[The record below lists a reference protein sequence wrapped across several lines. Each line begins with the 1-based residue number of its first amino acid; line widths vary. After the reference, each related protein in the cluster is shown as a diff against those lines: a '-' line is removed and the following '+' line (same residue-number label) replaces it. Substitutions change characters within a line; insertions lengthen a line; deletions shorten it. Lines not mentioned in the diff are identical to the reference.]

1 MSVQIFNALS
11 HLYRTLQCYGRPAP
25 PDFRVK
31 TAANRA
37 ELDFCCL
44 SSPAVILLATIEAF
58 HNCIASRHLYVVRY
72 VLVYKNEEVG

>member
-25 PDFRVK
+25 PDCRVK

-37 ELDFCCL
+37 ELDFCRL
-44 SSPAVILLATIEAF
+44 SSPSGKPT
-58 HNCIASRHLYVVRY
+58 S
-72 VLVYKNEEVG
+72 